1 MDFLLQSAQA
11 ANGGSAAGGNPL
23 IGMLIPILLLV
34 VFYFLL
40 IRPQQ
45 KRMKEHRQ
53 MVSELKKGDEVV
65 TNGGLAGH
73 LTDVGDS
80 FVQLEIAE
88 GIQVQVQK
96 QSVSSLL
103 PKGTLKS

>member
-1 MDFLLQSAQA
+1 MDFLVQTAQA
-11 ANGGSAAGGNPL
+11 ANGGEAGSPL
-23 IGMLIPILLLV
+23 MSLMLPILLLV

-45 KRMKEHRQ
+45 KRVKEHKQ

-65 TNGGLAGH
+65 TSGGLAGQ
-73 LTDVGDS
+73 LTEVGDS

-88 GIQVQVQK
+88 GIEVQVQK
-96 QSVSSLL
+96 QSVASLL
-103 PKGTLKS
+103 PKGTLKN

>member
-1 MDFLLQSAQA
+1 MDFLVQSAQA
-11 ANGGSAAGGNPL
+11 ANGGAATGSPL
-23 IGMLIPILLLV
+23 MSLMLPILLLV

-45 KRMKEHRQ
+45 KRVKEHKQ

-65 TNGGLAGH
+65 TSGGLAGQ
-73 LTDVGDS
+73 LTEVGDS

-88 GIQVQVQK
+88 GIKVQIQK
-96 QSVSSLL
+96 QSVASLL
-103 PKGTLKS
+103 PKGTLKN

>member
-11 ANGGSAAGGNPL
+11 ENGGGAAGGNPL
-23 IGMLIPILLLV
+23 VGMLIPILLLV

-45 KRMKEHRQ
+45 KRAKEHRQ
-53 MVSELKKGDEVV
+53 MLSELKEGDEVV
-65 TNGGLAGH
+65 TSGGLAGH
-73 LTDVGDS
+73 LTDIGDS
-80 FVQLEIAE
+80 FVQLQIAD
-88 GIQVQVQK
+88 GVAVRVQK

-103 PKGTLKS
+103 PKGTLTN